1 MTVLS
6 SVFVIDIPTPAVN
19 LSCLFCSS
27 VLISWTI
34 PVNVRMLPPRV
45 SIFWEFVPTKPRVLL
60 RTLSK
65 VVIPRLV
72 KPGIDEVFTT
82 TASASVIGTNS
93 VLF

>member
-34 PVNVRMLPPRV
+34 PVRVRMLPPRV
-45 SIFWEFVPTKPRVLL
+45 SIF
-60 RTLSK
+60 
-65 VVIPRLV
+65 
-72 KPGIDEVFTT
+72 
-82 TASASVIGTNS
+82 
-93 VLF
+93 